1 MKKLL
6 TLFLIFSL
14 ALGCNSEDILLTD
27 LPNGTYTG
35 VFYRVATNIKT
46 RQAEISIQLNNGTFE
61 GTSNIPNYPAICS
74 GTYSVDGDEITFENA
89 CAFTADFDWT
99 YVLSGTFKISLQDKE
114 LRLVKDYNSNGQ
126 YDTYIIQL
134 K

>member
-14 ALGCNSEDILLTD
+14 ALGCNSENILLTD
-27 LPNGTYTG
+27 LPNGTYIG
-35 VFYRVATNIKT
+35 VFHRVASNIKT

-74 GTYSVDGDEITFENA
+74 GTYNVDGDEVTFENA

-99 YVLSGTFKISLQDKE
+99 YILSGTFKVSLHDKE
-114 LRLVKDYNSNGQ
+114 LLLVKDYNTNGQ
-126 YDTYIIQL
+126 YDIYTIRL